1 MDKEKILELKEMMW
15 YLNYIFTDPIDRCN
29 MKDTNLKP
37 KFKKFYYDIKENFNL
52 DMPIFKDL
60 TFNNIDERKT
70 QIKESLSELQKI
82 DVLSNFRNVDM
93 ELDKLGRSLTLE
105 NDLFE

>member
-1 MDKEKILELKEMMW
+1 MIEQRKILELKEMMW

-37 KFKKFYYDIKENFNL
+37 KFKKFYNDIKENFNL
-52 DMPIFKDL
+52 DMPIFEDL
-60 TFNNIDERKT
+60 SFDNIDERKS

-82 DVLSNFRNVDM
+82 DVLRDFRNVDM
-93 ELDKLGRSLTLE
+93 ELDKLGRTLTLE
-105 NDLFE
+105 NDLF